1 MKKLNIFLSA
11 VAATALLMTACTS
24 GDKPKSVDL
33 ANENDSL
40 NYALGYANGK
50 IIKQYHLQK
59 DSTGDGIKM
68 LMKGIQEGL
77 KEQNKDAELQA
88 AADFGTAIGTQL
100 KTSEDFYG
108 DSSLTVDMKLIR
120 QGLINGISGEAKT
133 MNAQEA
139 QTYFNSTM
147 QAVQDKKN
155 EVMYKDNKVA
165 GETFLAENAKKPGV
179 ITTASGLQYEII
191 KKGTGALPKDT
202 SKVKVHYHGTLVD
215 GTVFDSSVD
224 RKEPATFGV
233 NQVIKG
239 WTEAL
244 QLMPVGSKYKLYVP
258 QNLAYG
264 NQTRGAIKPFSMLIF
279 EVELLAI
286 EK

>member
-24 GDKPKSVDL
+24 DKPKSVDL
-33 ANENDSL
+33 ENENDSL

-59 DSTGDGIKM
+59 DSTGEGIKM
-68 LMKGIQEGL
+68 LMKGIKEGL
-77 KEQNKDAELQA
+77 KEQNKDQELQA

-100 KTSEDFYG
+100 KSSEDFYG
-108 DSSLTVDMKLIR
+108 DSSLTIDMKLIR
-120 QGLINGISGEAKT
+120 QGLINGISGEEKT

-139 QTYFNSTM
+139 QLYFNGTM

-155 EVMYKDNKVA
+155 ESMYKDNKAA
-165 GETFLAENAKKPGV
+165 GETFLVENAKKPGV
-179 ITTASGLQYEII
+179 VTTASGLQYEII

-202 SKVKVHYHGTLVD
+202 TKVKVHYHGTLVD

-224 RKEPATFGV
+224 RKEPAVFGV

-244 QLMPVGSKYKLYVP
+244 QLMPVGSKYKLYIP
-258 QNLAYG
+258 QQLAYG
-264 NQTRGAIKPFSMLIF
+264 NQERGAIKPFSMLIF
-279 EVELLAI
+279 EVELISI